1 MKLLMNASW
10 VLGPVLQL
18 TLLFFMVQRDL
29 NKKLPRFFSYILFQ
43 IIKSAFL
50 FGIHRYSLA
59 DYFDAY
65 WAGNAI
71 SVILAVGVMDEL
83 LHLLFEQYG
92 GIQAL
97 GTLIFRW
104 ACGVVLLLAIIG
116 AFFGEDAAA
125 ERIVGAVLSFDR
137 SVRLMQCGIFF
148 LLLLLSRSIRHFW
161 RERVFGVA
169 LGFGM
174 FACVELI
181 LVNIVFAYTNASSAM
196 VSLVQSLTYNAIT
209 VLWITYLA
217 PREES
222 ITVRSAVRQGEY
234 ARLALEPPVKVT
246 PGDASFINVVENA
259 VERVLSRSSWPR
271 PSTIAGSQIIGR
283 KPEPE
288 QLN

>member
-1 MKLLMNASW
+1 MKILMNASW
-10 VLGPVLQL
+10 VLGPILQL
-18 TLLFFMVQRDL
+18 TLLSFMLQRKL
-29 NKKLPRFFSYILFQ
+29 NKTLPRFFSYILFQ
-43 IIKSAFL
+43 VIKSAFL
-50 FGIHRYSLA
+50 FGIHRFSSA

-65 WAGNAI
+65 WTGNAI

-83 LHLLFEQYG
+83 LHLLFQQYG

-148 LLLLLSRSIRHFW
+148 LLLLLSRSVQNFW

-169 LGFGM
+169 LGFGI
-174 FACVELI
+174 FASVELI
-181 LVNIVFAYTNASSAM
+181 LVNVVFAYTNVSNAT
-196 VSLVQSLTYNAIT
+196 VSLVQSLTYNGIT
-209 VLWITYLA
+209 VLWIAYLA
-217 PREES
+217 PRRE
-222 ITVRSAVRQGEY
+222 TVSVSDRVAQISYLGIPLQ
-234 ARLALEPPVKVT
+234 PPVKAL
-246 PGDASFINVVENA
+246 PGSDSFIAVVENA

-271 PSTIAGSQIIGR
+271 PSTLKNSQIIGR